1 MARKFSQR
9 HYRAIA
15 DTLRHCAI
23 DCDLLKVRNRHE
35 TLARVESDL
44 AELFASDSGKFKR
57 DLFAR
62 ACKPDGA
69 IFARKRVAS

>member
-15 DTLRHCAI
+15 DTLRHCAV
-23 DCDLLKVRNRHE
+23 DCDLLNVRNRHE
-35 TLARVESDL
+35 AMARVESSL
-44 AELFASDSGKFKR
+44 ADLFASDSGKFKR

-69 IFARKRVAS
+69 IWSRKRVVS